1 MQQFWLIVGSHK
13 NWEIAFENNNIWGL
27 KDFRE
32 IRSLWNM
39 LRDGD
44 GLLFY
49 VSKPVHG
56 IIGCGHVRTKF
67 RQTNPLWPEEIKK
80 NDVIWPLR
88 FEFDIEYC
96 LPPDLWKSH
105 SYSSQDLQL
114 ITRMVFQCYPIE
126 EVNTARIALGLS
138 PVSETVP
145 SVPDETVLTTGPVEI
160 SHDELKS
167 ALCEIGR
174 IQGYIPDKEYRLET
188 TYLDVVWRRV
198 ERSVP
203 TFVFE
208 VQIGGDIYHAM
219 AKLKHAFD
227 LWNSHIFLVA
237 TLSDKAKYQELISGT
252 FHEVEDKMSFIDAA
266 AVKKLLEK
274 KLAYK
279 EMEKNLGIFKR

>member
-1 MQQFWLIVGSHK
+1 MQQFWLIVGSQK
-13 NWEIAFENNNIWGL
+13 NWQVAFDNNSIWGL

-32 IRSLWNM
+32 LRSLWNM
-39 LRDGD
+39 LRVGD

-56 IIGCGHVRTKF
+56 IVGVGHVATKF
-67 RQTNPLWPEEIKK
+67 KQTTPLWPDEVKEGQA
-80 NDVIWPLR
+80 IWPLR
-88 FEFDIEYC
+88 FEFDVEYC
-96 LPPDLWKSH
+96 LPFSLWKSH
-105 SYSSQDLQL
+105 RYTSQDLQL

-126 EVNTARIALGLS
+126 EVNDARRALGLQPVTQES
-138 PVSETVP
+138 PALPIVLCPSSEST
-145 SVPDETVLTTGPVEI
+145 ST
-160 SHDELKS
+160 SHDELKRQI
-167 ALCEIGR
+167 AEIGR
-174 IQGYIPDKEYRLET
+174 IQGYIAEEEYRLES

-198 ERSVP
+198 QQSVP

-237 TLSDKAKYQELISGT
+237 NTVDRSKYQELIAGS
-252 FHEVEDKMSFIDAA
+252 FHEIKSEMRFIEAG
-266 AVKKLLEK
+266 AVRQLLEK

-279 EMEKNLGIFKR
+279 ELEQSLGILKR